1 MYIQVLS
8 DCHLECYKRYL
19 RIQPR
24 ANVLIMAGDIGQL
37 HKKSF
42 KLFLDYV
49 SNNWEKVIYV
59 LGNNEF
65 YSSKQSYD
73 KLLVEYKKCI
83 KDYNNIFLLEKDEI
97 FIDGYR
103 VLGLTMWSKLKEGTK
118 MTCPKKIKKEI
129 ETTEGI
135 KLVKIGES
143 GINKLHNS
151 SVEWLKSIYDPDIPT
166 IIITHYPLTTHPM
179 HTRQE
184 RYRDEDDEDIT
195 EFSSDIPIQKKNKP
209 LICISGHTHYSHD
222 FIDDSGIRFIS
233 NQFGYPGEAKN
244 GYTKSK
250 KSCLY
255 ELYPISNDYTI
266 IKGNGSNYSRSSV
279 F

>member
-19 RIQPR
+19 KIQPR

-42 KLFLDYV
+42 RLFLDYV

-65 YSSKQSYD
+65 YSTKQSYD
-73 KLLVEYKKCI
+73 KLLVEYKKYI
-83 KDYNNIFLLEKDEI
+83 KKYNNIFLLEKDEI
-97 FIDGYR
+97 FLDGYR
-103 VLGLTMWSKLKEGTK
+103 ILGLTMWCKLKEKSK

-129 ETTEGI
+129 ETMEGI

-143 GINKLHNS
+143 GINKLHNN
-151 SVEWLKSIYDPDIPT
+151 SVEWLKSMYDPDIPT
-166 IIITHYPLTTHPM
+166 IIITHYPLTTHPV

-184 RYRDEDDEDIT
+184 RYREENNEDIT
-195 EFSSDIPIQKKNKP
+195 EFSSDIPIKKKNKP
-209 LICISGHTHYSHD
+209 LICISGHTHHSHD
-222 FIDDSGIRFIS
+222 FIDDNGIRFIS

-250 KSCLY
+250 LSCLY
-255 ELYPISNDYTI
+255 ELYPINDDYTI
-266 IKGNGSNYSRSSV
+266 VKGNDDNYSRSSL